1 MREVPLALLVLAWC
15 APLRVAGVATSQDAS
30 NWMNANTG
38 LVSGYQY
45 MQPHPD
51 DLAIAAADQAYLADR
66 TDDMTINNAED
77 KARALTSLATRSA
90 VKAVQDA
97 EWLSLERSG
106 LRLRA
111 EEKAASDSKA
121 AKAMM
126 ADLKYRADAKAAADA
141 KYMAAASASLMA
153 RAKASNRAAMLAATE
168 SHIGV
173 EERARANEAGWAL
186 AYQQPAWNAQL
197 GLDAPVPRTDLHATS
212 PEVGAQAAADMTN
225 AASAAAETAAET
237 VVAAIAEAV
246 RRGPLPVGGQQEA
259 QEEDVA
265 KLIASAHAAKVA
277 SLNMSSWLMQR
288 RSSADA
294 SNYRA
299 EAGAK
304 LEAEAEAFSKATA
317 DAAAALAAQ
326 QKWITESTMP
336 GVATNSKDMKRQG
349 DAKAAA
355 AAAAVMHA
363 HALAVR
369 MTRAAKAASSA
380 LNGTKVSGDADT
392 KLAARAEQ
400 ADAEEAASPVGKSA
414 PSVGTRKNCVSLV
427 SVATDDWC
435 IATCALN
442 TCPPN
447 MCKCGD
453 GVVSAVPARKAWM
466 KLPKFQQ
473 GVQQVQEAEEPLP
486 ASSMEISPDQWFSM
500 NASEEVRAALNATAH
515 TTTIV
520 RHNVTTHQ
528 GPTKSNP
535 NHGHSA
541 GSEENPHLHFD
552 SAEQQA
558 AATTVLAAPGPLA
571 QAHSGSAGETPL
583 HFDSPEQQADAMLAG
598 TSGHVKPQPQPHSA
612 KAASAGASGNGVWHS
627 ATPPALTADMH
638 QVRAPVIVD
647 DLSEPVPGDLQTLE
661 SIGAARFDAKP
672 MPLAT
677 NAEGEAAAKRIA
689 EAVAMARVQV
699 EMRSLARAKVAAD
712 ASAKAAAD
720 LHQMSDD
727 LHQMSAMGQMSATA
741 TVDAAVEA
749 QAYAAAKK
757 AATDAED
764 SSDRVTAEAAR
775 AVAQAAADVQASVDP
790 AQMASA
796 MAVAEAAMV
805 AATTSTGGKSAAIAS
820 YHSGDVPAS
829 AAALKTKVVPDTRPW
844 YETRPIGDRLVEPK
858 AAALPDSVI
867 GNGKAMSAA
876 DARAMKVQ
884 LAALQARKQRL
895 RSAMEGF
902 KYLASPSSD
911 DTERYKM
918 AVAKFKQIDDKVKN
932 AKGLLGTKDHA
943 DRFGS
948 AKDQISLL
956 AGVSPLRALRI
967 RPKQPAALV
976 PTAQQAWLAQ
986 AKADAIAGALAEAKD
1001 NADAVAKA
1009 NMKAKGIIAPP
1020 VKAAAAS
1027 QGVQPKIKMPEQQLS
1042 AAMNEIFGASTTPAA
1057 SPKQPT
1063 TRTPTRTPAQEQLS
1077 EALADVDAAAKA
1089 SFSGLDTKSS
1099 GSKVASDARAAM
1111 AKAANMA
1118 NARAKAGTALRER
1131 AATKGGA
1138 AASKGAQGGVPSAAV
1153 WFAKKKPAPAAKAQV
1168 GAVATWRPPRSGNN
1182 NNKAAQAK
1190 LLHNAA
1196 PNAAAPNGNAAPKA
1210 APAVAAASMTKRK
1223 AAAKAKALAE
1233 AKAVAAKRENAG
1245 NAGMS
1250 ALAITAKQQANVNA
1264 GWNPH
1269 QIERKFE
1276 RTQANAVN
1284 ERANA
1289 AMEAA
1294 NLPKKPL
1301 RVDIGGA
1308 QGQPAGGKAHALP
1321 NAQNREAQKQA
1332 NVQKRALAE
1341 EQKRANTQLALRQNR
1356 THPDVPETWHDE
1368 RRERDANAGLGGLP
1382 AALPRRGVM
1391 NAKMTE
1397 NNKVELSLEDFR
1409 ELVGAKATAS
1419 EDLASQLS
1427 KFAPRVAVALA
1438 TADKPPRKVRRLD
1451 ERLAAA
1457 DAKAEGARAEARA
1470 EEAVSANVATDTE
1483 TATVALRQT
1492 KRASKRAEE
1501 KARADAVADENL
1513 ATLAR
1518 NRAAEAEEDAAV
1530 AETHEEK
1537 QARKLAEKMA
1547 RRAESA
1553 QKLAHNKEVKK
1564 EAARAEAL
1572 EKSREAAVTKAAED
1586 AQEALAAQA
1595 ETLAAQVKAATQ
1607 VKAEAGRALL
1617 AEKREAA
1624 KVARKAVAKAEDVPD
1639 PDPETVAQSKK
1650 ALAVAMADVK
1660 TALDAKEAA
1669 VGQKQAVKE
1678 NKADRKKAAIA
1689 RSLASAKA
1697 AADAE
1702 AAATDAA
1709 VAAVDAKAAAFESKQ
1724 HHVREEAKAAMAARL
1739 AATADVAAK
1748 AKAQAK
1754 ADLAASAK
1762 RQKEMLDSKNLADA
1776 AAAKRAVKAQTSLRL
1791 KKGSSAPWSQAETME
1806 EEEEEEEEPS
1816 EEKPTADT
1824 VKTAADVNAASRQNL
1839 DAESEEGMEEEELEE
1854 EDSVVDVTMDEEEE
1868 APVKQR
1874 ATPVYAATTPP
1885 VPRAYAARAK
1895 VAAEVRRLDKVNVD
1909 QATANARHVK
1919 ATMRKAAEASAKVA
1933 EASVSRQNAHA
1944 GVKLSQKAA
1953 PKPVA
1958 PKPVAPKPVALKPVA
1973 PKPVAPKPVAPKPVA
1988 KPAAKPVAKAA
1999 PNGQHLA
2006 GTPTN
2011 APHGIARVNPSQ

>member
-1 MREVPLALLVLAWC
+1 M
-15 APLRVAGVATSQDAS
+15 
-30 NWMNANTG
+30 
-38 LVSGYQY
+38 
-45 MQPHPD
+45 
-51 DLAIAAADQAYLADR
+51 
-66 TDDMTINNAED
+66 
-77 KARALTSLATRSA
+77 
-90 VKAVQDA
+90 
-97 EWLSLERSG
+97 
-106 LRLRA
+106 
-111 EEKAASDSKA
+111 
-121 AKAMM
+121 
-126 ADLKYRADAKAAADA
+126 
-141 KYMAAASASLMA
+141 
-153 RAKASNRAAMLAATE
+153 
-168 SHIGV
+168 
-173 EERARANEAGWAL
+173 
-186 AYQQPAWNAQL
+186 
-197 GLDAPVPRTDLHATS
+197 
-212 PEVGAQAAADMTN
+212 
-225 AASAAAETAAET
+225 
-237 VVAAIAEAV
+237 
-246 RRGPLPVGGQQEA
+246 
-259 QEEDVA
+259 
-265 KLIASAHAAKVA
+265 
-277 SLNMSSWLMQR
+277 
-288 RSSADA
+288 
-294 SNYRA
+294 
-299 EAGAK
+299 
-304 LEAEAEAFSKATA
+304 AEAFSKATA

-380 LNGTKVSGDADT
+380 LNATKVSGDTDT
-392 KLAARAEQ
+392 KLAARAEE

-453 GVVSAVPARKAWM
+453 GVVAAVPARKAWM

-528 GPTKSNP
+528 GPKSNP

-541 GSEENPHLHFD
+541 ESEENPHLHFD

-558 AATTVLAAPGPLA
+558 GATTARTAPGPLA
-571 QAHSGSAGETPL
+571 QAPWAGAGETPL

-598 TSGHVKPQPQPHSA
+598 TSGHVMPPPTPLVKPKPQPHSA
-612 KAASAGASGNGVWHS
+612 KPASAGAVGNGVWHS
-627 ATPPALTADMH
+627 ATPPALTATPPALTADMH
-638 QVRAPVIVD
+638 QVRAPVRAPVIVD

-661 SIGAARFDAKP
+661 SIGAGIGAARYDAKP

-720 LHQMSDD
+720 LRQMSDD
-727 LHQMSAMGQMSATA
+727 LHQMSAVGQTSATA
-741 TVDAAVEA
+741 TLDAAVEA
-749 QAYAAAKK
+749 QAYAAAKM
-757 AATDAED
+757 AATDAET

-775 AVAQAAADVQASVDP
+775 AVAQAAADVQASADP

-796 MAVAEAAMV
+796 MAVAEAAME

-844 YETRPIGDRLVEPK
+844 YETRPIGDRLAEPK

-867 GNGKAMSAA
+867 GSGKAMSPA

-902 KYLASPSSD
+902 KYLANPSSD

-986 AKADAIAGALAEAKD
+986 AKADAIASALAEARD

-1020 VKAAAAS
+1020 VTAAAAS

-1042 AAMNEIFGASTTPAA
+1042 AAMNEIFGAPTTPAA

-1089 SFSGLDTKSS
+1089 SFDGLDTKSS

-1131 AATKGGA
+1131 AAPKGGV

-1153 WFAKKKPAPAAKAQV
+1153 WFAKKKATPAAKAHV

-1210 APAVAAASMTKRK
+1210 APAVAATSMTKRK

-1233 AKAVAAKRENAG
+1233 AKAVAAKREHAG

-1250 ALAITAKQQANVNA
+1250 T
-1264 GWNPH
+1264 
-1269 QIERKFE
+1269 
-1276 RTQANAVN
+1276 
-1284 ERANA
+1284 
-1289 AMEAA
+1289 
-1294 NLPKKPL
+1294 
-1301 RVDIGGA
+1301 
-1308 QGQPAGGKAHALP
+1308 
-1321 NAQNREAQKQA
+1321 
-1332 NVQKRALAE
+1332 
-1341 EQKRANTQLALRQNR
+1341 
-1356 THPDVPETWHDE
+1356 
-1368 RRERDANAGLGGLP
+1368 
-1382 AALPRRGVM
+1382 
-1391 NAKMTE
+1391 
-1397 NNKVELSLEDFR
+1397 
-1409 ELVGAKATAS
+1409 
-1419 EDLASQLS
+1419 
-1427 KFAPRVAVALA
+1427 
-1438 TADKPPRKVRRLD
+1438 
-1451 ERLAAA
+1451 
-1457 DAKAEGARAEARA
+1457 
-1470 EEAVSANVATDTE
+1470 
-1483 TATVALRQT
+1483 
-1492 KRASKRAEE
+1492 
-1501 KARADAVADENL
+1501 
-1513 ATLAR
+1513 
-1518 NRAAEAEEDAAV
+1518 
-1530 AETHEEK
+1530 
-1537 QARKLAEKMA
+1537 
-1547 RRAESA
+1547 
-1553 QKLAHNKEVKK
+1553 
-1564 EAARAEAL
+1564 
-1572 EKSREAAVTKAAED
+1572 
-1586 AQEALAAQA
+1586 
-1595 ETLAAQVKAATQ
+1595 
-1607 VKAEAGRALL
+1607 
-1617 AEKREAA
+1617 
-1624 KVARKAVAKAEDVPD
+1624 
-1639 PDPETVAQSKK
+1639 
-1650 ALAVAMADVK
+1650 
-1660 TALDAKEAA
+1660 
-1669 VGQKQAVKE
+1669 
-1678 NKADRKKAAIA
+1678 
-1689 RSLASAKA
+1689 
-1697 AADAE
+1697 
-1702 AAATDAA
+1702 
-1709 VAAVDAKAAAFESKQ
+1709 
-1724 HHVREEAKAAMAARL
+1724 
-1739 AATADVAAK
+1739 
-1748 AKAQAK
+1748 
-1754 ADLAASAK
+1754 
-1762 RQKEMLDSKNLADA
+1762 
-1776 AAAKRAVKAQTSLRL
+1776 
-1791 KKGSSAPWSQAETME
+1791 
-1806 EEEEEEEEPS
+1806 
-1816 EEKPTADT
+1816 
-1824 VKTAADVNAASRQNL
+1824 
-1839 DAESEEGMEEEELEE
+1839 
-1854 EDSVVDVTMDEEEE
+1854 
-1868 APVKQR
+1868 
-1874 ATPVYAATTPP
+1874 
-1885 VPRAYAARAK
+1885 
-1895 VAAEVRRLDKVNVD
+1895 
-1909 QATANARHVK
+1909 
-1919 ATMRKAAEASAKVA
+1919 
-1933 EASVSRQNAHA
+1933 
-1944 GVKLSQKAA
+1944 
-1953 PKPVA
+1953 
-1958 PKPVAPKPVALKPVA
+1958 
-1973 PKPVAPKPVAPKPVA
+1973 
-1988 KPAAKPVAKAA
+1988 
-1999 PNGQHLA
+1999 
-2006 GTPTN
+2006 
-2011 APHGIARVNPSQ
+2011 

>member
-15 APLRVAGVATSQDAS
+15 APLRVAGVATSQDVL
-30 NWMNANTG
+30 NTNTG

-153 RAKASNRAAMLAATE
+153 RAKASNRAAMLASTE
-168 SHIGV
+168 SHNGV
-173 EERARANEAGWAL
+173 EQRARANEAGWAL

-212 PEVGAQAAADMTN
+212 NQVGAQAAADMTN
-225 AASAAAETAAET
+225 AATAAAETAAET

-246 RRGPLPVGGQQEA
+246 RRGPLPAGGQQEA

-288 RSSADA
+288 RSNADV
-294 SNYRA
+294 SNHRH

-304 LEAEAEAFSKATA
+304 LEAEAEAFSQATA

-336 GVATNSKDMKRQG
+336 GVETNSKEMKREG

-392 KLAARAEQ
+392 KLAARAED
-400 ADAEEAASPVGKSA
+400 ADAEEAASLVGRSA

-453 GVVSAVPARKAWM
+453 GVVAAVPARKAWM

-486 ASSMEISPDQWFSM
+486 ASSMDISPDQWFSM

-515 TTTIV
+515 TTTTV
-520 RHNVTTHQ
+520 KHNVTTHQ

-535 NHGHSA
+535 YHNERSA
-541 GSEENPHLHFD
+541 VSEETPHLHFD

-558 AATTVLAAPGPLA
+558 AATTVAAAPGPLA
-571 QAHSGSAGETPL
+571 QAAGPTPL

-598 TSGHVKPQPQPHSA
+598 TSGHVKPPPRSDKSA
-612 KAASAGASGNGVWHS
+612 TAGAVGNGVWHS
-627 ATPPALTADMH
+627 ATPPTLTADLTADMH
-638 QVRAPVIVD
+638 QVRAPVMVD
-647 DLSEPVPGDLQTLE
+647 DLSEPVSEPVSGGDLQTLE
-661 SIGAARFDAKP
+661 SIIAARNGAKP
-672 MPLAT
+672 MPLGT

-699 EMRSLARAKVAAD
+699 EMRALARAKVAAD

-727 LHQMSAMGQMSATA
+727 LHQMAPNSASAG
-741 TVDAAVEA
+741 VDAMMEA
-749 QAYAAAKK
+749 QAYAAAQT
-757 AATDAED
+757 AAADAEA
-764 SSDRVTAEAAR
+764 SSDRVTAEATR
-775 AVAQAAADVQASVDP
+775 AVAQAAADVQASADP
-790 AQMASA
+790 VQMASA
-796 MAVAEAAMV
+796 MKVAEAAMV
-805 AATTSTGGKSAAIAS
+805 AATASTGGKSAAIAS

-829 AAALKTKVVPDTRPW
+829 AAALKTRVVPDTRPW
-844 YETRPIGDRLVEPK
+844 YETHPIGDRLVEPK
-858 AAALPDSVI
+858 AAALPESVI
-867 GNGKAMSAA
+867 GSGKAMSAT
-876 DARAMKVQ
+876 DAGAMRVQ

-902 KYLASPSSD
+902 KYLANPSD
-911 DTERYKM
+911 DDTTRYKM

-956 AGVSPLRALRI
+956 AGVTPLRALRI
-967 RPKQPAALV
+967 RPKPVAQV
-976 PTAQQAWLAQ
+976 PTAQQASLAQ
-986 AKADAIAGALAEAKD
+986 AKAE
-1001 NADAVAKA
+1001 A

-1020 VKAAAAS
+1020 VKAAASS
-1027 QGVQPKIKMPEQQLS
+1027 QSVQPKLKMPEQQLS
-1042 AAMNEIFGASTTPAA
+1042 AAMNEIFGAPTTPAA
-1057 SPKQPT
+1057 PPKQPT
-1063 TRTPTRTPAQEQLS
+1063 RTPTAAQEQLS
-1077 EALADVDAAAKA
+1077 EALADVDAASKA
-1089 SFSGLDTKSS
+1089 SFNGNVASS
-1099 GSKVASDARAAM
+1099 NSNMASDARAAM

-1118 NARAKAGTALRER
+1118 NARAKAGHATALRER
-1131 AATKGGA
+1131 ATTKGGA
-1138 AASKGAQGGVPSAAV
+1138 AATKGAQGGVPSAAV
-1153 WFAKKKPAPAAKAQV
+1153 WFAKKTATPAPKAQA
-1168 GAVATWRPPRSGNN
+1168 GAVATWRPPRSGS
-1182 NNKAAQAK
+1182 KAAQAK
-1190 LLHNAA
+1190 LQHNAA
-1196 PNAAAPNGNAAPKA
+1196 PNGAPNGNAAPKA
-1210 APAVAAASMTKRK
+1210 APAVAAASMTKQK

-1233 AKAVAAKRENAG
+1233 AKAAAARKANAG

-1250 ALAITAKQQANVNA
+1250 ALAITAKQQADVNA
-1264 GWNPH
+1264 GWSPNK
-1269 QIERKFE
+1269 IERKFE
-1276 RTQANAVN
+1276 RKQANAVT

-1308 QGQPAGGKAHALP
+1308 QGQPAGGKAHPLP
-1321 NAQNREAQKQA
+1321 NAQNREVQKQA

-1341 EQKRANTQLALRQNR
+1341 QQKRANTQLALRQNR
-1356 THPDVPETWHDE
+1356 THPDVPETWHEE
-1368 RRERDANAGLGGLP
+1368 RREREANAALGDKLKDDP
-1382 AALPRRGVM
+1382 AAFSRRGVM
-1391 NAKMTE
+1391 NAKMTG

-1409 ELVGAKATAS
+1409 ELVGAKAAAS

-1438 TADKPPRKVRRLD
+1438 TADKPPRKVRRVED
-1451 ERLAAA
+1451 RLAAA
-1457 DAKAEGARAEARA
+1457 DARAEEGMAEVRA
-1470 EEAVSANVATDTE
+1470 EEALSAGVATE
-1483 TATVALRQT
+1483 MEAATVALHQT
-1492 KRASKRAEE
+1492 KRETKRAEA

-1513 ATLAR
+1513 AKLER
-1518 NRAAEAEEDAAV
+1518 NRVAEEEADAAV
-1530 AETHEEK
+1530 AETHGEK
-1537 QARKLAEKMA
+1537 QARKLAEKTA

-1564 EAARAEAL
+1564 EQAQAEAL
-1572 EKSREAAVTKAAED
+1572 EEAREEATAKAAED
-1586 AQEALAAQA
+1586 AKEALAAQA
-1595 ETLAAQVKAATQ
+1595 EQLAKQVKAATQ
-1607 VKAEAGRALL
+1607 VKAEAGRANL

-1660 TALDAKEAA
+1660 TALDAKEEA
-1669 VGQKQAVKE
+1669 VGQNQAVKE
-1678 NKADRKKAAIA
+1678 NKADKKKAAIA

-1702 AAATDAA
+1702 AAASDAA
-1709 VAAVDAKAAAFESKQ
+1709 AAAVDAKAAAFESKR

-1748 AKAQAK
+1748 AKAKAV

-1762 RQKEMLDSKNLADA
+1762 QQKEMLDSKNWADA
-1776 AAAKRAVKAQTSLRL
+1776 AAAKRALKAQTSLRL
-1791 KKGSSAPWSQAETME
+1791 KKGSSAPWSQDSME
-1806 EEEEEEEEPS
+1806 EEEEEEEEEPA
-1816 EEKPTADT
+1816 EKEMLAADT

-1839 DAESEEGMEEEELEE
+1839 DAESEEGMEEEE
-1854 EDSVVDVTMDEEEE
+1854 EEE

-1874 ATPVYAATTPP
+1874 AAPVYAATTPP
-1885 VPRAYAARAK
+1885 VPRAYSARAK
-1895 VAAEVRRLDKVNVD
+1895 VAAEVRRLGKVNVD
-1909 QATANARHVK
+1909 QATAEARHEK
-1919 ATMRKAAEASAKVA
+1919 ATMRKVAASAKVA

-1958 PKPVAPKPVALKPVA
+1958 PKPVAPKPVAKPVA

-1988 KPAAKPVAKAA
+1988 KPVAKAA

-2011 APHGIARVNPSQ
+2011 PPHGISRVNPSQ